1 MHFLSCILWLHVD
14 STFLADGDYQILPEP
29 EVDISEA
36 AGNITEE
43 LTEAPNPSSEGF
55 INISDPRPISEG
67 KPRTCPI
74 IFCTL
79 QPMFI

>member
-1 MHFLSCILWLHVD
+1 L
-14 STFLADGDYQILPEP
+14 TFPADGDYQILQEP
-29 EVDISEA
+29 EVEISEA

-43 LTEAPNPSSEGF
+43 LTEAPNLSSEGF
-55 INISDPRPISEG
+55 INISDPSPASEG
-67 KPRTCPI
+67 KPRTYPI